1 MITGKIKNQ
10 VDAVWKIFWEGGIT
24 NSIDVLEQ
32 MTYLFFM
39 KMLDDNQTRLE
50 NDYRQMMFGSGEAI
64 EVDLPNAVFKK
75 GNWKNPETERE
86 VPYESLRWS
95 RFSQMTPEQM
105 LKTVRD
111 DVFVFIRTMSD
122 SKTSAYTRFMQNAV
136 FLIQQPRMLQ
146 RLVTSISEIE
156 MQNRDTMG
164 DTYEY
169 VLGKMAE
176 SGTNGQFRSPRH
188 IIRMMVE
195 LMKPTL
201 EDRICDPAL
210 GTAGFDVES
219 AKYIMEHYKTLLT
232 NKQAGKHFRTTM
244 FNGFDTDQKMLRI
257 AAMNLML
264 HGVEDPQISYRDSLS
279 NDNNDTERYTLC
291 LSNPPFSGSLDEEA
305 VNSSLLTLTKTKKT
319 ELLFMSLF
327 IRMLEVGG
335 RCASIVPDGVLF
347 GTSKAHIALRKELV
361 DHQQLHA
368 IISMPS
374 GVFKPYA
381 GVSTA
386 VIIFTKTN
394 HADTDKVWFYDMRAD
409 GFSLDDK
416 RNQIDEN
423 DIPDIIARY
432 HNLAGEADRTRK
444 DQSFL
449 VPVEEIRENDYS
461 LAINKYKEVER
472 EKVVYDAPEVIL
484 GRFEELQKSIAE
496 DIETFKAKF
505 MSK

>member
-219 AKYIMEHYKTLLT
+219 AKYIMEHYKTQLT

>member
-39 KMLDDNQTRLE
+39 KMLDDNQTRME
-50 NDYRQMMFGSGEAI
+50 SDYRKVMFGSGEAI

-111 DVFVFIRTMSD
+111 DVFVFVRTMSD

-195 LMKPTL
+195 LMEPTL

-219 AKYIMEHYKTLLT
+219 AKYIMEHYKAQLT

-305 VNSSLLTLTKTKKT
+305 VNPSLLTLTKTKKT

-461 LAINKYKEVER
+461 LSINKYKEVER